1 MSGSFMNQMV
11 FLVCI
16 VGKKIQIIFFNHHAR
31 NIFLLGD
38 VAGHL
43 NNIAK
48 ALRPL
53 SLVDLKTVEAKLEA
67 QIATLPVAQI
77 KVIRTLFYDVVAMIG
92 TNPAVMLVKER
103 LLDATK
109 YVKFE
114 IAMKIV
120 FSKILI

>member
-1 MSGSFMNQMV
+1 MN
-11 FLVCI
+11 I
-16 VGKKIQIIFFNHHAR
+16 
-31 NIFLLGD
+31 
-38 VAGHL
+38 
-43 NNIAK
+43 IAK

-53 SLVDLKTVEAKLEA
+53 SLADLKTVEAKLEA

-109 YVKFE
+109 YVKFD
-114 IAMKIV
+114 IAMKIE
-120 FSKILI
+120 FNKILILRGFGHKDAIDTLFMIQNKREI